1 MQDVLRPQ
9 MVTINEAAARTGLSP
24 YTVRK
29 LCWQKRVVTLKTGNK
44 WLINYD
50 DDREKD
56 RGNEAGDYW
65 RGSRLR
71 EY

>member
-1 MQDVLRPQ
+1 

-50 DDREKD
+50 SLCRLLEKGGEID
-56 RGNEAGDYW
+56 
-65 RGSRLR
+65 
-71 EY
+71 

>member
-24 YTVRK
+24 CTVRK

-50 DDREKD
+50 SLCRLLEKGGEID
-56 RGNEAGDYW
+56 
-65 RGSRLR
+65 
-71 EY
+71 